1 MLVPPTF
8 LRSRFPGQC
17 ILLMFCHSL
26 RSTVK
31 KKIKNPTLDNFFS
44 SSASLLPLSVF
55 LTHTHFVSLSFMPV
69 SALSQSHPN
78 VSLSLPLNKTSTTG
92 YLSEV
97 VNNTLLMISH
107 SNEATEGG
115 WTGFSLLS
123 PAMPFIDL
131 SARCFCGALSSS

>member
-1 MLVPPTF
+1 
-8 LRSRFPGQC
+8 
-17 ILLMFCHSL
+17 
-26 RSTVK
+26 
-31 KKIKNPTLDNFFS
+31 
-44 SSASLLPLSVF
+44 
-55 LTHTHFVSLSFMPV
+55 MPV
-69 SALSQSHPN
+69 SALGQSHPN
-78 VSLSLPLNKTSTTG
+78 VSLSLSLNKTLTTG

-107 SNEATEGG
+107 SNEATEGE